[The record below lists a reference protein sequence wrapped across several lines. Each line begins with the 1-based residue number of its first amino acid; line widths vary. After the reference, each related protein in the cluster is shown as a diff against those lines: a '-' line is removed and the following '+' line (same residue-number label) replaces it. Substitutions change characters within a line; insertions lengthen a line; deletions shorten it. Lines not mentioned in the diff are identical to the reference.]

1 MQKQLAA
8 VILAAGESKRLGRP
22 KQLLEWRNRTLLNHT
37 IDQLAP
43 LEVDL
48 YVILGAHSD
57 TIVRSL
63 TQQSKVILYDHWHDG
78 LGSTIAYAAGKL
90 KDDYSHLLFTLCD
103 LPLIET
109 SFYQSLLDTSRKY
122 PGSLVASK
130 KNGRVMVPAIF
141 NSSAYTELLR
151 LSGDKG
157 AGELLNRGKK
167 DVVSLEATDIWMDI
181 DKMADY
187 ESLIAREQPGKQ

>member
-1 MQKQLAA
+1 MRAIFIKYNEKLYW
-8 VILAAGESKRLGRP
+8 
-22 KQLLEWRNRTLLNHT
+22 WR
-37 IDQLAP
+37 
-43 LEVDL
+43 E
-48 YVILGAHSD
+48 
-57 TIVRSL
+57 
-63 TQQSKVILYDHWHDG
+63 ILYLCYPCSSIFYDPMKNFKYISVMI
-78 LGSTIAYAAGKL
+78 LLSLFSGSCQSQVQDESPENREAYAAGKL
-90 KDDYSHLLFTLCD
+90 KDDYSHLLFTLCY